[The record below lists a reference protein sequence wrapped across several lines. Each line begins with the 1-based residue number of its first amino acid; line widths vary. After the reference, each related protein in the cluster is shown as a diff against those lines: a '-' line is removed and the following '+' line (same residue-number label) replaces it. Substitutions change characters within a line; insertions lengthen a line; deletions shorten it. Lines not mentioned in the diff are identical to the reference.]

1 MPISELTATLQHKE
15 YWTSDVMYLSF
26 QVADTFTFQ
35 AGQFV
40 IFTIPCEGKQ
50 RPKSYSI
57 LNPPTERG
65 KIDLCV
71 KIIPGGIASEAF
83 KAAHPGDTFR
93 VKGPFG
99 HFVFDAKAEEHWF
112 LGAGTGVAPL
122 YSMIKEYLPGIKD
135 TKFVLLFG
143 VRSKKD
149 LFFTEDLFALSE
161 EFPNFKYIPALS
173 EPKPQDNWHGEIGLI
188 TQVVEKMMHEGHN
201 SEAYLCGP
209 PPMIDAS
216 IKVLTKKGVKEI
228 HIYYDKF

>member
-122 YSMIKEYLPGIKD
+122 YSMIKEYLPRYPHN
-135 TKFVLLFG
+135 KFTLLFG
-143 VRSKKD
+143 VRHKQN
-149 LFFTEDLFALSE
+149 LFLHQELQELTTYPHFT
-161 EFPNFKYIPALS
+161 YIPTLS
-173 EPKPQDNWHGEIGLI
+173 QDTW
-188 TQVVEKMMHEGHN
+188 EGHMGRVQKHLPEN
-201 SEAYLCGP
+201 LNNKTFYICGL
-209 PPMIDAS
+209 
-216 IKVLTKKGVKEI
+216 KELVLETKALLEEKGVDPQKIRFER
-228 HIYYDKF
+228 YN